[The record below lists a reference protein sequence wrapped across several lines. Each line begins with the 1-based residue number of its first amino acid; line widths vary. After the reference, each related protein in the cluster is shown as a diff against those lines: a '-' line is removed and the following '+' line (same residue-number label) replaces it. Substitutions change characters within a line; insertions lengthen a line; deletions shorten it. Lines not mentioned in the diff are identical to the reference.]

1 MEKISPNL
9 KLKILALFLISN
21 LSIYLLA
28 QPSPESEEIGNQQN
42 SYYRDGYTE
51 VRIKGK
57 LYTRFEEYK
66 EVSLLSDN
74 GKIHIPF
81 ALLMSKKQDTTA
93 DSFNLEESSSPSNIY
108 FIYLPKKFSSPNILK
123 ETYQILPYG
132 SEVKLSRKKRKH
144 NYEIR
149 I

>member
-9 KLKILALFLISN
+9 KLKILALCLLSN

-28 QPSPESEEIGNQQN
+28 QPSTGPEPIEHQN
-42 SYYRDGYTE
+42 SYHREGYTE
-51 VRIKGK
+51 VRIKGN
-57 LYTRFEEYK
+57 LFTRFEELK
-66 EVSLLSDN
+66 EVSLLSHN

-81 ALLMSKKQDTTA
+81 ALLMAKKKEISP
-93 DSFNLEESSSPSNIY
+93 DSFNLEESGSSKDIFY
-108 FIYLPKKFSSPNILK
+108 VYLPKKYSSPDILK

-144 NYEIR
+144 SYEIR